1 MEKLLI
7 NISRVLDSK
16 DVDTK
21 EEMMSNIIKLM
32 QDYNIRE
39 KTDSPIDHLSADDVF
54 RNIYADTISDT
65 VGDLDR
71 QVDDYTRYV
80 KNNSNENANDFVIN
94 EMVAETVPRI
104 EKLTAMC
111 KSLMEFYVG
120 SFACGP
126 DEIKWCAKY
135 EVVDAR
141 E

>member
-54 RNIYADTISDT
+54 RNIYPGTLSSAVSDI
-65 VGDLDR
+65 DK

-80 KNNSNENANDFVIN
+80 KNNSNDNVNNFVIN
-94 EMVAETVPRI
+94 DMVVEAIPRI
-104 EKLTAMC
+104 EKLSAMC

-120 SFACGP
+120 SFTCGP
-126 DEIKWCAKY
+126 DDIKLCDKY
-135 EVVDAR
+135 GVVDTR

>member
-7 NISRVLDSK
+7 NISKVLDCK
-16 DVDTK
+16 EVDTK

-54 RNIYADTISDT
+54 RNIYADTVSDT

-71 QVDDYTRYV
+71 QVDDYTRYAN
-80 KNNSNENANDFVIN
+80 NNSNATDEFVK

-104 EKLTAMC
+104 EKLTSMC

-135 EVVDAR
+135 EVVDTR